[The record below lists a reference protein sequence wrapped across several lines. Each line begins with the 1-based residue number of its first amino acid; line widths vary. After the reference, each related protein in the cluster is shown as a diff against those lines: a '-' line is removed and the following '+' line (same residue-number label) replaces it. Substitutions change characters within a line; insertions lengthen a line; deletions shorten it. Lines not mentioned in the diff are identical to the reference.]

1 MVSNGNNAVP
11 ILGSVGGGPVVEAS
25 WTHRRWRAWEIAR
38 DHVTVSR
45 TNPFLIRS
53 QNVIGYMTDT
63 DEIKDTE
70 TFQAVL
76 DADRDDIRDFHRK
89 HGEDKLADALEVTID
104 YLNGELTRRMAATDL
119 GVTNYEGINITNEI
133 EEVVRE
139 MHRKDPWLDTQLRDD
154 VFE

>member
-1 MVSNGNNAVP
+1 
-11 ILGSVGGGPVVEAS
+11 
-25 WTHRRWRAWEIAR
+25 
-38 DHVTVSR
+38 
-45 TNPFLIRS
+45 
-53 QNVIGYMTDT
+53 MTDT